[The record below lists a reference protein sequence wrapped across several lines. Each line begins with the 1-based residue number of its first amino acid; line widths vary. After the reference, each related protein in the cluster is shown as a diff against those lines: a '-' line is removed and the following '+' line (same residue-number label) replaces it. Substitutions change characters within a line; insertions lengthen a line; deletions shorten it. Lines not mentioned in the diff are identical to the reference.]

1 MNQTSSTIESKTD
14 NQMQINTESIKMTSA
29 EKLDSQKK
37 QLAALRAANARLE
50 EQRKNQY
57 SQINQLTFCLTILHG
72 QGIQKK
78 KELKKEHAELM
89 DKKTALK
96 TAICAARG
104 TNTKFD
110 EVASFWEEFVLEP
123 EEREQHQ
130 QQQRQNQAKTTKNN
144 MTNNCWKNSEDGVSS

>member
-1 MNQTSSTIESKTD
+1 
-14 NQMQINTESIKMTSA
+14 
-29 EKLDSQKK
+29 
-37 QLAALRAANARLE
+37 
-50 EQRKNQY
+50 
-57 SQINQLTFCLTILHG
+57 
-72 QGIQKK
+72 
-78 KELKKEHAELM
+78 M

-123 EEREQHQ
+123 EEREQQ
-130 QQQRQNQAKTTKNN
+130 QQQRQHQAKTTKNN